1 MTDGLKTK
9 TVHGVLWSALERF
22 SLQGIQFIIN
32 IIMARLLSPS
42 DYGLIAMLAIF
53 LQISQAFIDS
63 GFTNALIQ
71 RKDRTETDFS
81 TVFYFN
87 VVIAGVFY
95 LILFVSAPWI
105 ADFYHMPALVVIT
118 RIIALNLVI
127 SALSAVHKTKLTIN
141 IDFKTQSKASLSAA
155 VISGIIGI
163 WMAYVGWGVW
173 ALVIQTLLNSL
184 LLTLLLY
191 YFLHWKPLWV
201 FSMDSF
207 ERLFSFGSKLLVSGL
222 IHTIYHNMYALV
234 IGRKFSAKDLGYY
247 MRAEQ
252 FAIFPSSNLNAVISR
267 VTFPVLSNIQ
277 DDTERLAES
286 YRKYIRFSSFLIFP
300 LMIGL
305 AALAKPVVTLLLTE
319 KWLGVVVLLQ
329 ILCFDWMFDHLS
341 VINLNLLY
349 VKGRSDLALRLEI
362 VKKIIAT
369 TILFSSIP
377 FGLIG
382 MCGGR
387 VLYSLIAT
395 YLNTYYTKSLIGLS
409 LRNQIRDIAPY
420 WLIAFAMGG
429 IVIWF
434 SSLFSL
440 LWLQLLTG
448 ITIGII
454 FYLGCIYLF
463 KLSIYK
469 EMLALIKR

>member
-87 VVIAGVFY
+87 VVIAGGFY

-207 ERLFSFGSKLLVSGL
+207 KRLFSFGSKLLVSGL

-267 VTFPVLSNIQ
+267 VTFPVLSSIQ
-277 DDTERLAES
+277 DDTERLAEA

-362 VKKIIAT
+362 VKKTIAT
-369 TILFSSIP
+369 AILFLSIP

-382 MCGGR
+382 MCWGR

-420 WLIAFAMGG
+420 GLLACIMGG

-434 SSLFSL
+434 TSLFSL

-448 ITIGII
+448 ITIGIV